1 MISFF
6 SDLQRRRFTSL
17 PLLSLTAIGL
27 GSFALRPFSAQ
38 AAEPEPTQRLMEMF
52 SPQIRDTMNACREQG
67 QVNLTA
73 GAGTNGGVI
82 CGDGTVAEVPFQTYL
97 NTVSDFLAAST
108 LLGMRQQIA
117 VTPEVTPDR
126 LLLLFD
132 SDEGRSFL
140 QNTLQTGLLQS
151 GMLSPNSDPAPL
163 TNQII
168 SKLLPTVQRTNY
180 LQTLLGSET
189 QYNQVVQSFCT
200 APGMSVEQAQQT
212 VPGLDAVQLY
222 AICIKESGLA
232 N

>member
-6 SDLQRRRFTSL
+6 SGSQRRLFARL
-17 PLLSLTAIGL
+17 PLLGLTAIGL
-27 GSFALRPFSAQ
+27 GTLLSRPFPAQ
-38 AAEPEPTQRLMEMF
+38 AAEPDPTQRLMEMF
-52 SPQIRDTMNACREQG
+52 SPQIRETMNACREQG
-67 QVNLTA
+67 QVNLAA
-73 GAGTNGGVI
+73 GAGTDGGVV
-82 CGDGTVAEVPFQTYL
+82 CGNGTVAAVSFQTYL

-126 LLLLFD
+126 LLLLFN
-132 SDEGRSFL
+132 SDEGRAFL
-140 QNTLQTGLLQS
+140 QNTLRTGLMQS
-151 GMLSPNSDPAPL
+151 GMLAPNSDPAPL
-163 TNQII
+163 TEQII
-168 SKLLPTVQRTNY
+168 GKLLPTVQRTSY
-180 LQTLLGSET
+180 LQTLLGTET
-189 QYNQVVQSFCT
+189 QYSQVVQSFCT